1 MVRAMLAL
9 LSVLVQLAGAPALLL
24 VKDWRRGGAITAL
37 FIAVGG
43 VALLLASAGALG
55 GEAVE
60 EFYAV
65 APDLNLLKL
74 RIDGFNLVFALLILL
89 LSVVVALYSMEYM
102 HGSPYPG
109 VYYSLYLVYAAA
121 MMGSVISGSLT
132 TFFVFFELMLIPS
145 WALIAFWGTGRREII
160 ALKYFLFTEVGALL
174 TMLGI
179 TLVYARY
186 GTLDFA
192 ELRTR
197 LAGVPPRELLLPAIL
212 LSFGPLVKMAV
223 VPLHAWLPDA
233 HAEAPTPISALLSPA
248 MIGIGGWALVR
259 MLIYSM
265 PQLFALTEVRIAL
278 TVMAVLT
285 MGYGSLC
292 AFAQDDIKRLL
303 AYSSI
308 SQMGYMLLGISSAC
322 EAGVTGVATLYFSHG
337 LAKAALFMVAGVL
350 YHELK
355 TRSISKMGGLAPRMR
370 FTATAA
376 VVSFLSLAGV
386 PPLLGFWA
394 ELQVFLGAASA
405 SLSGGLLNDPSRA
418 SLSYAMLSLTIAAVV
433 LAVLTAGYGLWTV
446 KRVFYG
452 EPPRELAHVEEK
464 VCVTTVMPLF
474 LATLSVVAGIYPSWL
489 IALARHA
496 VTPP

>member
-1 MVRAMLAL
+1 MLAL
-9 LSVLVQLAGAPALLL
+9 FSVLIQLVGAPAVLL
-24 VKDWRRGGAITAL
+24 VKDWKRGGAITAL
-37 FIAVGG
+37 LITAGG
-43 VALLLASAGALG
+43 ITLFLASAEVLSG
-55 GEAVE
+55 GVIE

-65 APDLNLLKL
+65 ASNLNLLKL
-74 RIDGFNLVFALLILL
+74 RIDGFNFVFALLILL
-89 LSVVVALYSMEYM
+89 LSVVVAFYSMEYM
-102 HGSPYPG
+102 HGAPYPG
-109 VYYSLYLVYAAA
+109 VYYSLYLVYTAA
-121 MMGSVISGSLT
+121 MVGSVISGSLT

-145 WALIAFWGTGRREII
+145 WALIAFWGTGRKEII

-174 TMLGI
+174 TMLGMA
-179 TLVYARY
+179 LVYARY
-186 GTLDFA
+186 GTLDFT
-192 ELRTR
+192 ELRAQ
-197 LAGVPPRELLLPAIL
+197 LAGVPPHELLLPAIL

-259 MLIYSM
+259 VLVCSM
-265 PQLFALTEVRIAL
+265 PQLFALTEFRIAL
-278 TVMAVLT
+278 MAMAVLT

-322 EAGVTGVATLYFSHG
+322 EAGVVGAAILYFSHG

-355 TRSISKMGGLAPRMR
+355 TRSISRMGGLAPYMR
-370 FTATAA
+370 LTATAA
-376 VVSFLSLAGV
+376 VISFLSLAGV

-394 ELQVFLGAASA
+394 ELQVFLGATSA
-405 SLSGGLLNDPSRA
+405 SLSSGLLSDPSCA
-418 SLSYAMLSLTIAAVV
+418 SPSYVMLSLTLTAVV

-446 KRVFYG
+446 KRIFYG
-452 EPPRELAHVEEK
+452 EPPEELTHIEEK
-464 VCVTTVMPLF
+464 VCTMTVMPLF
-474 LATLSVVAGIYPSWL
+474 LATLSIVAGIYPSWL
-489 IALARHA
+489 ITLAL
-496 VTPP
+496 TLG

>member
-1 MVRAMLAL
+1 MLAA
-9 LSVLVQLAGAPALLL
+9 LSVLVQLAGAPVVLLA
-24 VKDWRRGGAITAL
+24 KDWRRGGAIAAL
-37 FIAVGG
+37 FIATGG
-43 VALLLASAGALG
+43 VALLLASAGVLSG
-55 GEAVE
+55 GAVE
-60 EFYAV
+60 EFYAI
-65 APDLNLLKL
+65 APDLGLLKL
-74 RIDGFNLVFALLILL
+74 RVDGFNLVFALLIVLL
-89 LSVVVALYSMEYM
+89 GVSVALYSTEYM
-102 HGSPYPG
+102 RGSPYPG

-121 MMGSVISGSLT
+121 MVGAVVSGSLT

-145 WALIAFWGTGRREII
+145 WALIAFWGTGRKEVI
-160 ALKYFLFTEVGALL
+160 ALKYFLFTEAGALL
-174 TMLGI
+174 TMLGMA
-179 TLVYARY
+179 LVYFRY

-192 ELRTR
+192 ELRAR
-197 LAGVPPRELLLPAIL
+197 LAGVPPHELLLPAIL

-259 MLIYSM
+259 VLVCSM
-265 PQLFALTEVRIAL
+265 PQLFALTEFRIAL
-278 TVMAVLT
+278 MAMAVLT

-322 EAGVTGVATLYFSHG
+322 EAGVAGAATLYFSHG
-337 LAKAALFMVAGVL
+337 LAKAALFMVAGIL
-350 YHELK
+350 SHELG
-355 TRSISKMGGLAPRMR
+355 TRSISKMGGLAPYMR
-370 FTATAA
+370 LTAVAA

-394 ELQVFLGAASA
+394 ELQIFLGAVSV
-405 SLSGGLLNDPSRA
+405 SLSGGSPYGLSPA
-418 SLSYAMLSLTIAAVV
+418 SPNYTMLSLTIVAVV

-452 EPPRELAHVEEK
+452 EPRGGLDHINEK
-464 VCVTTVMPLF
+464 VSAMTVIPLL
-474 LATLSVVAGIYPSWL
+474 LAVLSIVAGVYPSML
-489 IALARHA
+489 ITLALALGKS
-496 VTPP
+496 